1 MYDEQQA
8 AMTSNRQYITHTHT
22 HTHTHTRNIY
32 TCICV
37 CACVCVCVYDE
48 QQAARSMRDRLTR
61 LNEDA
66 HGRRTRLDERLNE
79 ENLIGVCVCV

>member
-1 MYDEQQA
+1 
-8 AMTSNRQYITHTHT
+8 
-22 HTHTHTRNIY
+22 
-32 TCICV
+32 
-37 CACVCVCVYDE
+37 
-48 QQAARSMRDRLTR
+48 MRDRLTR